1 MSGTSS
7 ADAAI
12 IELAFRV
19 KNSSGDVINGDL
31 RYIDDGN
38 IRPVLLVCHGFTA
51 HKDWGPFPQFGKQFA
66 RLGFASI
73 VFNFSHNGVGS
84 NAGRFTELEK
94 FSQNTIGKELEDLRT
109 VVDAI
114 ARREIG
120 ASVID
125 PSRIALVGHSRGAG
139 VSLLYASFDT
149 RVKAVAAWSTVASF
163 FRYTQHQ
170 KEEWEKQ
177 GFLPITIRSMKTRLR
192 YGIEVLRDLERN
204 REKYD
209 LVKAVQRLTV
219 PLLILHGEADVSVKP
234 EEAQKLYQTSDK
246 SKTEFML
253 IPHAGHMFGVKSGA
267 TKSTPTVEH
276 ITELTAK
283 WFHLNL

>member
-7 ADAAI
+7 DEVTI
-12 IELAFRV
+12 VELAFSV
-19 KNSSGDVINGDL
+19 KNSSGDTIAGDL
-31 RYIDDGN
+31 RYIDDG
-38 IRPVLLVCHGFTA
+38 RLKPVLLVCHGFTA

-73 VFNFSHNGVGS
+73 VFNFSHNGIS
-84 NAGRFTELEK
+84 NNARKFTELEK
-94 FSQNTIGKELEDLRT
+94 FSRNTIGKELEDLRT
-109 VVDAI
+109 VVDAVES
-114 ARREIG
+114 REIG
-120 ASVID
+120 PSFVD
-125 PSRIALVGHSRGAG
+125 SSRIALVGHSRGGG

-149 RVKAVAAWSTVASF
+149 RVKAIAAWSTVASF

-170 KEEWEKQ
+170 KEEWERQ

-234 EEAQKLYQTSDK
+234 EEARKLYEASDK

-267 TKSTPTVEH
+267 TK
-276 ITELTAK
+276 
-283 WFHLNL
+283 